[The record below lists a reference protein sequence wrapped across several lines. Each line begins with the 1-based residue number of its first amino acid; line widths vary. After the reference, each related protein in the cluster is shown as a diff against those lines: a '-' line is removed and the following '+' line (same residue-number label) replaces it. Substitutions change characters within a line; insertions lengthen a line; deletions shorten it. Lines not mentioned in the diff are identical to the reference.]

1 MVDVHA
7 VLANYPPD
15 CRPTTVESLGSA
27 GGMSSAQIWR
37 IHSPRGEFALRRWP
51 IEHPAPDQLRFIHT
65 VLCHAATN
73 GCDFLPVPA
82 TTRDGQTFIR
92 HREHLWEFAP
102 WMPGI
107 ASYESSPSREK
118 LRAAMHA
125 LAKFHN
131 AVADYAKPTV
141 IGSSV
146 GLNAI
151 ERHLARL
158 GGVSPLRI
166 NQLARAV
173 NDVPWPDLAPLARQF
188 VAILTRTIPHAMA
201 QLAPLSQVRPP
212 LQPCLRDVWSDH
224 ILFTSSEVTGIIDFG
239 AVDFDIPATDIARLL
254 GSFAQLTVADIWTE
268 GLAAYNEVRPI
279 SDTESRA
286 AQALDSSG
294 TILAGCNWIQWIY
307 IDRRTFDDRLQIV
320 ERFRRILSRCG
331 QIS

>member
-1 MVDVHA
+1 
-7 VLANYPPD
+7 
-15 CRPTTVESLGSA
+15 
-27 GGMSSAQIWR
+27 
-37 IHSPRGEFALRRWP
+37 
-51 IEHPAPDQLRFIHT
+51 
-65 VLCHAATN
+65 
-73 GCDFLPVPA
+73 
-82 TTRDGQTFIR
+82 
-92 HREHLWEFAP
+92 
-102 WMPGI
+102 MPGI

-212 LQPCLRDVWSDH
+212 LQPCIRDVWSDH
-224 ILFTSSEVTGIIDFG
+224 ILFTSSEVTG
-239 AVDFDIPATDIARLL
+239 IARLL